1 MKLKKSKAWI
11 IKTSQRHQSLDKS
24 HLNQLFPPTD
34 QRMVF
39 LKKYR
44 KYNDTYSSWFKI
56 MSFLFS
62 FGKKIHYYICIA
74 DISVL
79 LSQWF
84 CLVKS
89 KTKGENQRYNKHY
102 SYNKN
107 PPPNFIWFGYRP
119 KKKKKPQNKNI
130 FINTSQDHKTKS
142 QLNRQGMCTGAEETR
157 LILHSRNNINDS
169 NDFLWNK

>member
-62 FGKKIHYYICIA
+62 FGKKIHYYICIG

-119 KKKKKPQNKNI
+119 KKKKNHRIKISLLILLKIIKPSHNWI
-130 FINTSQDHKTKS
+130 TKE
-142 QLNRQGMCTGAEETR
+142 MCTGAEETR

>member
-142 QLNRQGMCTGAEETR
+142 QLNHQGMCTGAEETR